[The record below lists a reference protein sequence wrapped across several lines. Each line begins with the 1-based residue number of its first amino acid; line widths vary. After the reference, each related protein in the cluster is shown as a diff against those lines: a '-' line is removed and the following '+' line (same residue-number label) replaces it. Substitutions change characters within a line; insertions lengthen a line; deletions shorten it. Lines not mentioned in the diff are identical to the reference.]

1 MPMTPRAASGRHPKA
16 TAQKRGHGQTH
27 EDHTVQKAALMPA
40 LCLPPPGPALSR
52 ELLSDAMYLPPPGPA
67 LSRELPSDA
76 MYLPPPGPALSRK
89 LPSDT
94 VYRPT
99 PGPTQAPLLSLY
111 TCTVLSCCHAGE
123 VQCRQPAQSAQCLE
137 ASYGGSLLT
146 AGGTHG
152 CFHWPGAPPSG
163 GRALCRFTCHQALW
177 FCPSGP
183 QVPGQATSRPRGG
196 RQQCP

>member
-1 MPMTPRAASGRHPKA
+1 MASSESGGATRGEPGAPYHSAYDTQGRIWQTPESHSTEAGTRTDTRRPH
-16 TAQKRGHGQTH
+16 
-27 EDHTVQKAALMPA
+27 
-40 LCLPPPGPALSR
+40 CPPPGPALSR
-52 ELLSDAMYLPPPGPA
+52 ELL
-67 LSRELPSDA
+67 SDA